1 MLWWGKIQEDQTIGL
16 DWLRAAA
23 EEDHKLA
30 IFRLGEAYEKARGT
44 AENIEEAAKWYS
56 RGVELGHA
64 DCQAALGALH
74 LSHQIAVQDPAK
86 AHELFHDPATIR
98 KDGNIRRMWE
108 LWDFKKRDKYG
119 AMSGRWRTE
128 FDCKLE
134 RYRNLGFSIHSDPMA
149 GGTVLLTGGE
159 DNTWMAIAPD
169 TRGATALNIV
179 CAK

>member
-1 MLWWGKIQEDQTIGL
+1 MKKLFLVCLMMLAGSAW
-16 DWLRAAA
+16 A
-23 EEDHKLA
+23 EWVMYEESDLA
-30 IFRLGEAYEKARGT
+30 THYF
-44 AENIEEAAKWYS
+44 
-56 RGVELGHA
+56 
-64 DCQAALGALH
+64 
-74 LSHQIAVQDPAK
+74 
-86 AHELFHDPATIR
+86 DPATIR